1 VLGLLR
7 LPEGGNQEVSD
18 DRLLIMELSPLQIRP
33 QRTLLRWWEKEKDRM
48 NKKTLLIMDQDD
60 IDEFKQLLDL
70 IYTEL
75 REFNTVVKEKLD
87 DLEDE
92 EDA

>member
-1 VLGLLR
+1 
-7 LPEGGNQEVSD
+7 
-18 DRLLIMELSPLQIRP
+18 
-33 QRTLLRWWEKEKDRM
+33 M
-48 NKKTLLIMDQDD
+48 NKKTLVIMDQDD

-75 REFNTVVKEKLD
+75 SEFNTVVKEKLQ
-87 DLEDE
+87 DLEEE

>member
-1 VLGLLR
+1 MS
-7 LPEGGNQEVSD
+7 N
-18 DRLLIMELSPLQIRP
+18 
-33 QRTLLRWWEKEKDRM
+33 
-48 NKKTLLIMDQDD
+48 KTLVIMDQDD

-75 REFNTVVKEKLD
+75 REFNIVVKEKLQ
-87 DLEDE
+87 EDE

>member
-1 VLGLLR
+1 M
-7 LPEGGNQEVSD
+7 SD

-33 QRTLLRWWEKEKDRM
+33 QRTLSRWREKEKDRM

-70 IYTEL
+70 IYSEL
-75 REFNTVVKEKLD
+75 NEMNTTVKEKLD
-87 DLEDE
+87 DLEGE

>member
-1 VLGLLR
+1 
-7 LPEGGNQEVSD
+7 VSD

>member
-1 VLGLLR
+1 MS
-7 LPEGGNQEVSD
+7 N
-18 DRLLIMELSPLQIRP
+18 
-33 QRTLLRWWEKEKDRM
+33 
-48 NKKTLLIMDQDD
+48 KTLVIMDQDD

-75 REFNTVVKEKLD
+75 REFNSVVKEKLE

>member
-1 VLGLLR
+1 MH
-7 LPEGGNQEVSD
+7 N
-18 DRLLIMELSPLQIRP
+18 
-33 QRTLLRWWEKEKDRM
+33 
-48 NKKTLLIMDQDD
+48 KTLVIMDQDD
-60 IDEFKQLLDL
+60 IDEFKQLMDL

>member
-1 VLGLLR
+1 
-7 LPEGGNQEVSD
+7 
-18 DRLLIMELSPLQIRP
+18 
-33 QRTLLRWWEKEKDRM
+33 M
-48 NKKTLLIMDQDD
+48 NKKTLVIMDQDD

-70 IYTEL
+70 IYSEL
-75 REFNTVVKEKLD
+75 NEFNTVLKEKLE

>member
-1 VLGLLR
+1 
-7 LPEGGNQEVSD
+7 
-18 DRLLIMELSPLQIRP
+18 
-33 QRTLLRWWEKEKDRM
+33 LRWWEKEKDRM

-75 REFNTVVKEKLD
+75 REFNTVVKEKLH

>member
-1 VLGLLR
+1 
-7 LPEGGNQEVSD
+7 
-18 DRLLIMELSPLQIRP
+18 
-33 QRTLLRWWEKEKDRM
+33 M
-48 NKKTLLIMDQDD
+48 NKKTLVIMDQDD

-70 IYTEL
+70 IYSEL
-75 REFNTVVKEKLD
+75 NEFNTIVKEKLN

>member
-1 VLGLLR
+1 MLGLLR

>member
-1 VLGLLR
+1 M
-7 LPEGGNQEVSD
+7 SD

-75 REFNTVVKEKLD
+75 REFNTVVKEKLH

>member
-1 VLGLLR
+1 M
-7 LPEGGNQEVSD
+7 SD

>member
-1 VLGLLR
+1 MS
-7 LPEGGNQEVSD
+7 N
-18 DRLLIMELSPLQIRP
+18 
-33 QRTLLRWWEKEKDRM
+33 
-48 NKKTLLIMDQDD
+48 KTLVIMDQDD

-75 REFNTVVKEKLD
+75 REFNTVVKEKLQ
-87 DLEDE
+87 EDE